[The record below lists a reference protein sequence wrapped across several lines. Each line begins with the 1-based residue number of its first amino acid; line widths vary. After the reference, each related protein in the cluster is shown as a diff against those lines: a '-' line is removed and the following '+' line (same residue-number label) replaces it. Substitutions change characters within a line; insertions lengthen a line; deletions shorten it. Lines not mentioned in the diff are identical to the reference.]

1 MKEKDAAAG
10 NRVLNN
16 WTRYEVLFM
25 EEKKKCMCG
34 CSDVRVVTCS
44 GASNVGQV
52 ANQAAI
58 MLAKEKVA
66 GFFCLAGV
74 GGHIPGMVRAAKEAG
89 LMVSIDGCPV
99 QCAAKTLQH
108 AEIEPAI
115 QIIVTELG
123 IEKSHEI
130 AFDKNDCSRVVE
142 KVKEE
147 MGCKPPEQTSCL
159 NRGDKVYDYTE

>member
-1 MKEKDAAAG
+1 M
-10 NRVLNN
+10 V
-16 WTRYEVLFM
+16 
-25 EEKKKCMCG
+25 EKKKCLCSNSDVKIVA
-34 CSDVRVVTCS
+34 CSD
-44 GASNVGQV
+44 ASNVGQI

-58 MLAKEKVA
+58 DLAKAKVG

-74 GGHIPGMVRAAKEAG
+74 GAHIKGMVKSGKEAD
-89 LMVSIDGCPV
+89 LVIAIDGCPV

-123 IEKSHEI
+123 IEKSHDI
-130 AFDKNDCSRVVE
+130 AVDMRDCSVVIE

-147 MGCKPPEQTSCL
+147 MSC
-159 NRGDKVYDYTE
+159 E

>member
-1 MKEKDAAAG
+1 
-10 NRVLNN
+10 
-16 WTRYEVLFM
+16 M
-25 EEKKKCMCG
+25 EEKKKCLCSS
-34 CSDVRVVTCS
+34 SDVRVVACS
-44 GASNVGQV
+44 GASNVGQIS
-52 ANQAAI
+52 NQAAI
-58 MLAKEKVA
+58 DLAKQKVA

-74 GGHIPGMVRAAKEAG
+74 GAHIKGMVKSGKEAD

-123 IEKSHEI
+123 IEKSHDI
-130 AFDKNDCSRVVE
+130 ALDEKVCSRVVE

-147 MGCKPPEQTSCL
+147 L
-159 NRGDKVYDYTE
+159 AA

>member
-1 MKEKDAAAG
+1 
-10 NRVLNN
+10 
-16 WTRYEVLFM
+16 M
-25 EEKKKCMCG
+25 EETKKCLCG

-44 GASNVGQV
+44 GASNVGQI

-58 MLAKEKVA
+58 MLAKDKVA

-74 GGHIPGMVRAAKEAG
+74 GGHVPGMVKAAKEAG

-108 AEIEPAI
+108 AEIEPVI
-115 QIIVTELG
+115 QIVVTELG

-130 AFDKNDCSRVVE
+130 DVDEKACSRVVE

-147 MGCKPPEQTSCL
+147 L
-159 NRGDKVYDYTE
+159 AA